1 MEQKQDEN
9 KNESE
14 SDEEE
19 EEDTDDLME
28 SKNDEKTTID
38 LFKKIV
44 DYLKPGETVL
54 KAIKRLGSSSSK
66 VSSSSSS
73 STSNLSASQRWL
85 KKKQPQQTASSAT
98 IDSEK
103 LKTDKQALETLTG
116 YANQFIDQGFYDIYE
131 ETYEKI
137 QLKLRNSAK
146 QEADSFD
153 IFADNLDENV
163 LASSSGKSEN
173 ITEGNLIFIYL

>member
-1 MEQKQDEN
+1 LEQKQDEN

-14 SDEEE
+14 SDEEDE
-19 EEDTDDLME
+19 DEEDTDDLME

-54 KAIKRLGSSSSK
+54 KAIKRLGSSSSN
-66 VSSSSSS
+66 VSSSS
-73 STSNLSASQRWL
+73 SNLSASQRWL

-153 IFADNLDENV
+153 IFADNVDENV

-173 ITEGNLIFIYL
+173 ITEGNLYLYNL